1 MVATVA
7 EPDTVKL
14 KLPCWGE
21 VNCWLTWTLLAS
33 GRSNI
38 EVK

>member
-7 EPDTVKL
+7 VPDTVKL

-21 VNCWLTWTLLAS
+21 VNCWLTWTLAAS